1 MTVIN
6 PSAVVADGTAASNL
20 TIGFIGF
27 GAMAQGIATG
37 MVRHGGIDGA
47 QIVAYDI
54 NRQTLDAATSVL
66 GATAAASA
74 ADVVDEC
81 EVVILAVKPNVI
93 ESVVEP
99 IKAKLAEPGTVVIS
113 IAWGWDFAKYETI
126 LTPGTHH
133 LSIVP
138 NTPIAVGKGVVVA
151 ERLSNLTPDEIGTF
165 TRLFEP
171 ISLVEFLDTA
181 TLYQAGTVTSCAP
194 AYAAMFIEA
203 LSDAAVKHGIP
214 RTAAYRLVSAMVEGT
229 GALQVAT
236 GQIPA
241 AMKDAVCSPGG
252 ATIRGVQ
259 RLEERGF
266 RGDVMSAVD
275 AVMGD

>member
-1 MTVIN
+1 M
-6 PSAVVADGTAASNL
+6 AVEKNTAATVAGEAP

-37 MVRHGGIDGA
+37 MVRHGGVDGSRISAFDIDSTRLA
-47 QIVAYDI
+47 
-54 NRQTLDAATSVL
+54 AATEAL
-66 GATAAASA
+66 GAKAAASA
-74 ADVVDEC
+74 AQVVGDC
-81 EVVILAVKPNVI
+81 DIVILAVKPNVI
-93 ESVVEP
+93 AKVVEP
-99 IKAKLAEPGTVVIS
+99 IRQALAAAETAVIS
-113 IAWGWDFAKYETI
+113 IVWGWDFEHYERV
-126 LTPGTHH
+126 LAPGTHH

-138 NTPIAVGKGVVVA
+138 NTPIAAGKGVVVA
-151 ERLSNLTPDEIGTF
+151 ENTHSLTDAQLKDF
-165 TRLFEP
+165 HSLFDP
-171 ISLVEFLDTA
+171 IALVESLDTT

-214 RTAAYRLVSAMVEGT
+214 RAAAYRLVSAMVEGT
-229 GALQVAT
+229 GTLQIET

-241 AMKDAVCSPGG
+241 AMKDTVCSPGG
-252 ATIRGVQ
+252 ATIKGVEA
-259 RLEERGF
+259 LELRGF